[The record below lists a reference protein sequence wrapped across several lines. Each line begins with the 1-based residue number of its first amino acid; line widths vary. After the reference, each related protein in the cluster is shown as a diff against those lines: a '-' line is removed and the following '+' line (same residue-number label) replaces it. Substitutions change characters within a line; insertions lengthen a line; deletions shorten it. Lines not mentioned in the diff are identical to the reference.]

1 MWKIRGVGLRA
12 QPSSEG
18 RPLPVKPPCYA
29 GGYPAS
35 FNVETIFSQVAG
47 PSHLMTVVFV
57 SAYASTDVTPS
68 ISPTSRLI
76 AITQWPQEI
85 VGIFTVFSSILSSSL
100 SDEPYQTIRLNRCQ
114 KSCGVYFLGRHP
126 WTLICQNACKIR
138 RSFRI
143 WVQYQAITLGRQ

>member
-1 MWKIRGVGLRA
+1 MSMWKIPGVGLRT
-12 QPSSEG
+12 QPAAEG

-35 FNVETIFSQVAG
+35 FNVATIFSQVAG

-57 SAYASTDVTPS
+57 SASASTDVTPS

-85 VGIFTVFSSILSSSL
+85 VGIFTVFSSILSS
-100 SDEPYQTIRLNRCQ
+100 PYQTIRLNRCQ
-114 KSCGVYFLGRHP
+114 KSCDDDFSGRQSR
-126 WTLICQNACKIR
+126 TLICQNACKIR
-138 RSFRI
+138 RSFRF
-143 WVQYQAITLGRQ
+143 WVQYQGITQGHQ